1 MKFFNS
7 AKVFIIEMIINA
19 KNIYKHPQN
28 KMSQQ
33 LCMELYWY
41 STSFQNSIT
50 ERKNKYFHLSKKNH
64 TPKFSL
70 KSCQIHIYESLFKP
84 QIYIFKAQKVPFAH
98 FSFFLRKKILR
109 YNCFYP
115 MGHILL
121 QPKQNWLICKR

>member
-1 MKFFNS
+1 
-7 AKVFIIEMIINA
+7 MIINA

-33 LCMELYWY
+33 LCMALYWY

-70 KSCQIHIYESLFKP
+70 KSSQIHIYESLFKP

-98 FSFFLRKKILR
+98 FSSFFEEKKFEVQLFLSNGT
-109 YNCFYP
+109 YLATAEAKLA
-115 MGHILL
+115 HL
-121 QPKQNWLICKR
+121 